1 LLAETLPSLCT
12 ALRLSST
19 SAVSISFPPTP
30 LADAIHQTLV
40 ANYLA
45 YALLLQSHPE
55 GPKPSV
61 QALARLL
68 HDSQSTLLE
77 WVQLRQQHLSNI
89 PSKQL
94 DALLTRVYTSLGK
107 LCSAGAPSGPDNTK
121 RTIAISKPQAQTQ
134 EASTP
139 EEIFA
144 LRSYAVRC
152 LALASPGTIE
162 PDTFW
167 DQARRFGVAL
177 AKPYSGPGT
186 TKSEQD
192 RVGGLVLAFC
202 ASLEEICSDRGD
214 KDTFMRYGADD
225 ETAGG
230 GFKKFCEF
238 WIGFV
243 KRVRVPSFG
252 LPNY

>member
-1 LLAETLPSLCT
+1 M
-12 ALRLSST
+12 
-19 SAVSISFPPTP
+19 SISFPSTP
-30 LADAIHQTLV
+30 LTDTIHQTLV

-45 YALLLQSHPE
+45 YALLLQSLPE

-61 QALARLL
+61 QPLARLL
-68 HDSQSTLLE
+68 NESRSTFME
-77 WVQLRQQHLSNI
+77 WVEYRQQHLSSI

-107 LCSAGAPSGPDNTK
+107 LCSAVDSSGVDS
-121 RTIAISKPQAQTQ
+121 SKASTTTSKLQAQTA
-134 EASTP
+134 EPSTP
-139 EEIFA
+139 EEIFI

-162 PDTFW
+162 PNTFW
-167 DQARRFGVAL
+167 DQARRFGFAL

-186 TKSEQD
+186 AKSEQD
-192 RVGGLVLAFC
+192 RVGGLILAFC
-202 ASLEEICSDRGD
+202 ASLEDICCHRADRG
-214 KDTFMRYGADD
+214 TFMRYSTDE

-243 KRVRVPSFG
+243 KRVSAFSIVLPSFQG
-252 LPNY
+252 